1 MAPRIIPRKEHNISR
16 KQINPYALRTLY
28 RLRDEGFIA
37 YLVGGCVRD
46 LLLKRTP
53 KDFDIATNATPGQI
67 KRLFRNCRLIGRR
80 FRLAHL
86 HFKEEILEVST
97 FRADGPAE
105 DSEEEG
111 RPGTGEGK
119 GAVAGHP
126 RHLKDDNGVVLRDN
140 VFGTPEEDALRRDF
154 TINALAY
161 NIADFTVIDYSTG
174 LRDLRD
180 RIIRPI
186 GDPAVR
192 FTEDPVRMLRAVRFA
207 ASHDFALEPA
217 AWEVIRRLAPTIS
230 RSSPARLYEEVQKLF
245 LLGSAGRVLGLLE
258 ESGLLAA
265 LLPGVDR
272 RLADDEV
279 YRRRLR
285 ANLDYLD
292 QRRQS
297 EMPPTP
303 SFLLAA
309 LFGPS
314 LEEAALAGHREG
326 IPFQQ
331 ALDSACGAAL
341 MELGN
346 TVTVPARI
354 GDHLRRILAMQQV
367 LRRRPPR
374 RPTALSGRQEFAEA
388 LEYLR
393 MTTAV
398 QGEGQAARE
407 WWDAFLAGV
416 PPEKITG
423 TADADTPAPEADA
436 RKKRSRRRRPRRRKA
451 AVPAAASAD
460 ATG

>member
-207 ASHDFALEPA
+207 ASHDFAIEPA
-217 AWEVIRRLAPTIS
+217 AWEEIRRLAPTIS

-279 YRRRLR
+279 HRRRLR

-341 MELGN
+341 KELGN

-354 GDHLRRILAMQQV
+354 GDHLRRILAMQQAIH
-367 LRRRPPR
+367 RRPPR

-398 QGEGQAARE
+398 QREGQAARE

-451 AVPAAASAD
+451 AVPAAAPAD

>member
-105 DSEEEG
+105 DRAEEG
-111 RPGTGEGK
+111 RPGAGEGK
-119 GAVAGHP
+119 GAVAGHS

-207 ASHDFALEPA
+207 ASHDFAIEPA
-217 AWEVIRRLAPTIS
+217 AWEEIRRLAPTIS

-279 YRRRLR
+279 HRRRLR

-341 MELGN
+341 KELVI

-354 GDHLRRILAMQQV
+354 GDHLRRILAMQQAIH
-367 LRRRPPR
+367 RRPPR

-398 QGEGQAARE
+398 QREGQAARE

-451 AVPAAASAD
+451 AVPAAAPAD
-460 ATG
+460 AAG